1 MKRRDRRRT
10 ANISQLYGRRTDDRA
25 LTVPE
30 IAAELGVSPQM
41 VDEYLH
47 RTIRKLWRDKAFRRR
62 ALLNAGIREKR
73 IG

>member
-1 MKRRDRRRT
+1 LKRRERRRP
-10 ANISQLYGRRTDDRA
+10 ANVSQLYGRRTDDRA

-62 ALLNAGIREKR
+62 VLKDHGRLGR
-73 IG
+73 